1 MTFESAKPPVNPPP
15 GRLPVWLLAV
25 VPLVLFAA
33 ASAIFISLAP
43 LERLAGDLPPI
54 EDLTVTRT
62 ELREGTIIL
71 HLVNGGQDPVTIAQ
85 VLVDDAYWEFTMQ
98 PESHTMSRLQRGTI
112 MIPYNWVDGE
122 AHEIMFLSSTGVT
135 FEHRIELAVAT
146 PEADGFHWIV
156 FALVGLFVGVVP
168 VGLGLMWFPLLR
180 RLSADGL
187 RFVLALTVG
196 LLFFLL
202 VDTVHEGLEI
212 AEVVSE
218 AFHAV
223 PLVFLVTLLSLAALM
238 VIGNRPGVRDKST
251 SEGRFWI
258 ATAIAI
264 GIGFHNFGEGMAI
277 GAATALGEVALGTF
291 LVMGFALHNIT
302 EGIGI
307 GAPMARDSPSVK
319 RLVWLALLAG
329 APAIPGIW
337 IGGFSF
343 SPLLA
348 VIFLSIGAGAILQVI
363 FEVGRM
369 LVPQP
374 AAGTPLTRSG
384 VLDWVNIGG
393 VSAGVAIMYVTALLV
408 A

>member
-1 MTFESAKPPVNPPP
+1 
-15 GRLPVWLLAV
+15 
-25 VPLVLFAA
+25 
-33 ASAIFISLAP
+33 
-43 LERLAGDLPPI
+43 
-54 EDLTVTRT
+54 
-62 ELREGTIIL
+62 
-71 HLVNGGQDPVTIAQ
+71 
-85 VLVDDAYWEFTMQ
+85 
-98 PESHTMSRLQRGTI
+98 
-112 MIPYNWVDGE
+112 
-122 AHEIMFLSSTGVT
+122 
-135 FEHRIELAVAT
+135 
-146 PEADGFHWIV
+146 
-156 FALVGLFVGVVP
+156 
-168 VGLGLMWFPLLR
+168 LR

-196 LLFFLL
+196 LLFFLF
-202 VDTVHEGLEI
+202 VDTVLEGLEI
-212 AEVVSE
+212 AEVVPE

-307 GAPMARDSPSVK
+307 GAPMAKDSPSVK
-319 RLVWLALLAG
+319 RLVLLALLAG
-329 APAIPGIW
+329 GPAIPGIW

-363 FEVGRM
+363 FEVGRL

-374 AAGTPLTRSG
+374 TAETSETHSS

-393 VSAGVAIMYVTALLV
+393 VSAGIAIMYVTALLV